1 MIKRSVRKTVE
12 EHGSKDS
19 KKTMRTT
26 NQRYKGAATA
36 GGALKGAS
44 DVSPQNKS
52 TYPNIDLKEDKTPRV

>member
-1 MIKRSVRKTVE
+1 
-12 EHGSKDS
+12 
-19 KKTMRTT
+19 MRTT

-36 GGALKGAS
+36 GAALKEAS